1 MESALWVA
9 RKLQRQRKHSQSSL
23 LSQPSSKDTCDLIVL
38 EHFTNRPRSPG
49 TCTSPH
55 CAHCCPRFL
64 QRCTWHLVSQQ
75 QRGRVSHWASEGG
88 IARGDSTS
96 ELNKSLGVRSIFCS
110 FKMCHSRSISKCV
123 QSVFLSGKPTSDN
136 KERIKME
143 RTHLW
148 HHRPLLSVWFAP
160 RYPSWDG
167 SPPRSGSLH
176 RSSAAHLAECCPP
189 HLRKHRGGGRRQ
201 PSCGRSASGEA
212 AGSPAASVRS
222 GCASTWEHVVT
233 VSPFHDNY
241 RTREAGVCVWFTHM
255 WPLNS
260 NWKRLLVILA
270 PLWPENT
277 NILSLHTATGKLQQD
292 GGISPLWSICGKHR
306 QRS

>member
-1 MESALWVA
+1 MVFMLGYCFNYTSCIILISSGEIGSASSNLSLPIPSLQDFLPQPLTSGSHDGNMAQDSLLPLKYNTASHPVCILCNVKIIFSVNESSTTTYIWGKTHLAQNKLHVTELTVLPQLAVVLVESALWVA
-9 RKLQRQRKHSQSSL
+9 RKLRRQRKHSQSSL

-143 RTHLW
+143 RTHL
-148 HHRPLLSVWFAP
+148 
-160 RYPSWDG
+160 
-167 SPPRSGSLH
+167 
-176 RSSAAHLAECCPP
+176 
-189 HLRKHRGGGRRQ
+189 
-201 PSCGRSASGEA
+201 
-212 AGSPAASVRS
+212 
-222 GCASTWEHVVT
+222 
-233 VSPFHDNY
+233 
-241 RTREAGVCVWFTHM
+241 
-255 WPLNS
+255 
-260 NWKRLLVILA
+260 
-270 PLWPENT
+270 
-277 NILSLHTATGKLQQD
+277 
-292 GGISPLWSICGKHR
+292 
-306 QRS
+306 